1 MLALLKK
8 DWLVATKTYK
18 MMLLVLLLFALVGA
32 ITPRDFFYV
41 LVPLVLCSALS
52 ASLIAFDENARWDVF
67 SGSFPVPRRL
77 LVTERYLFHLL
88 LTAVLFLLCTL
99 GIRRVYGLGSA
110 EGRSMLFL
118 MLFTALLLPSI
129 VLPLMFKLGAAKGYL
144 YSMGIMALGIGVA
157 YLASEA
163 MSYSV
168 LLEVGPLAI
177 IAAALLLLAVY
188 ALSWRLSVR
197 LFEAREL

>member
-32 ITPRDFFYV
+32 TTPRDFFYV
-41 LVPLVLCSALS
+41 LFPLVLCCALN
-52 ASLIAFDENARWDVF
+52 ASLISFDENAHWDVF
-67 SGSFPVPRRL
+67 SGTLPVTRRQV
-77 LVTERYLFHLL
+77 VTERYLFQLL
-88 LTAVLFLLCTL
+88 CAAVIFLLCTL
-99 GIRRVYGLGSA
+99 GIRRVYGLGA
-110 EGRSMLFL
+110 PEARSMLFL
-118 MLFTALLLPSI
+118 MLFCALLLPSV

-144 YSMGIMALGIGVA
+144 YAILIMALGIGAA

-168 LLEVGPLAI
+168 LLEVGPAAI
-177 IAAALLLLAVY
+177 VIAAVVLLALYV
-188 ALSWRLSVR
+188 LSWRISVR

>member
-18 MMLLVLLLFALVGA
+18 MMLLVLLLFALVGMT
-32 ITPRDFFYV
+32 TPRDFFYV
-41 LVPLVLCSALS
+41 LFPLVLCSALS
-52 ASLIAFDENARWDVF
+52 ASLISFDENSRWDVF

-88 LTAVLFLLCTL
+88 FAALIFLLCML

-118 MLFTALLLPSI
+118 MLFSALLLPSI
-129 VLPLMFKLGAAKGYL
+129 VLPLMFKLGAVKGYL
-144 YSMGIMALGIGVA
+144 YAMVIMAVGIGVA

-177 IAAALLLLAVY
+177 AAAALLLLAVY

>member
-1 MLALLKK
+1 
-8 DWLVATKTYK
+8 
-18 MMLLVLLLFALVGA
+18 
-32 ITPRDFFYV
+32 
-41 LVPLVLCSALS
+41 
-52 ASLIAFDENARWDVF
+52 
-67 SGSFPVPRRL
+67 
-77 LVTERYLFHLL
+77 
-88 LTAVLFLLCTL
+88 
-99 GIRRVYGLGSA
+99 
-110 EGRSMLFL
+110 
-118 MLFTALLLPSI
+118 
-129 VLPLMFKLGAAKGYL
+129 MFRLGAAKGYL